1 MVFIV
6 ILNSGHAAFI
16 FITKN
21 ESNTKNVKKGLLHH
35 LVPTYFGLNT
45 FWLIQLNTLYTRKL
59 KRKVTT
65 SIDFF
70 YFDQLKYIKML
81 RPNQGT
87 SKRWNDYKTPFTMIT
102 SLEASCKHS
111 ILIGSEQALALRR
124 QYFPCTGEICL
135 SRPIQ
140 PFKLL
145 PGKIGSVIITL
156 WTKYT
161 EAKYVGTKL

>member
-35 LVPTYFGLNT
+35 LVPTYFGPNT
-45 FWLIQLNTLYTRKL
+45 FWIIYSYLYTRKL

-87 SKRWNDYKTPFTMIT
+87 TKRRNANKNSFTMIT

-124 QYFPCTGEICL
+124 
-135 SRPIQ
+135 
-140 PFKLL
+140 
-145 PGKIGSVIITL
+145 
-156 WTKYT
+156 
-161 EAKYVGTKL
+161 